1 MLTILLRASLIR
13 SSGIGAFPIKSARV
27 DLEACRKGVSERDP
41 ALIKCKRTDTGLS
54 QIYTLRYRP

>member
-41 ALIKCKRTDTGLS
+41 ALKPIQTLARSIPSDTDLS
-54 QIYTLRYRP
+54 